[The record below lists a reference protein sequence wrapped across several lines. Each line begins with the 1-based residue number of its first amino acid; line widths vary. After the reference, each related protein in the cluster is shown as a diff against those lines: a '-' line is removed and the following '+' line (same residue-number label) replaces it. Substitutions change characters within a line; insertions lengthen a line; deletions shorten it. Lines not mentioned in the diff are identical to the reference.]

1 MDRQDLDHL
10 IGESLALEAEDAKK
24 SGAIGYMARM
34 LVEVAQFVRTVF
46 SIFKVEALPDVRLP
60 VQPSAASRKM
70 PRLVFFSL
78 IVNGDGICCTSPDI
92 A

>member
-1 MDRQDLDHL
+1 MKPETKSSKIRQRHSQQYKT
-10 IGESLALEAEDAKK
+10 ESLAL
-24 SGAIGYMARM
+24 
-34 LVEVAQFVRTVF
+34 EVAQFVRTVF